1 MNLTRRLVLAS
12 PLAALL
18 PPVALAAD
26 PAPVT
31 VLEAWARATPPGART
46 AAAYLT
52 ITNPGREADR
62 LIGVSSEASERVELH
77 THEMAGG
84 VARMRMV
91 DSLDIPAGGQLVL
104 QPDGAHLMLV
114 GLRQALEPGGQLVLT
129 LRFAK
134 AGEIPVTAPVLAL
147 GSAGPAAPHPPH
159 HHPG

>member
-1 MNLTRRLVLAS
+1 MILTRRIVLAL
-12 PLAALL
+12 PVAALV
-18 PPVALAAD
+18 PPVARAAELAS
-26 PAPVT
+26 VT

-62 LIGVSSEASERVELH
+62 LIGASTEASERVELH
-77 THEMAGG
+77 AHEMAGG
-84 VARMRMV
+84 IARMRMV
-91 DSLDIPAGGQLVL
+91 ESLDIPAGGQLAL

-114 GLRQALEPGGQLVLT
+114 GLRRALEPGGQLVLN
-129 LRFAK
+129 LRFAR
-134 AGEIPVTAPVLAL
+134 AGDIPVTAPIVAP